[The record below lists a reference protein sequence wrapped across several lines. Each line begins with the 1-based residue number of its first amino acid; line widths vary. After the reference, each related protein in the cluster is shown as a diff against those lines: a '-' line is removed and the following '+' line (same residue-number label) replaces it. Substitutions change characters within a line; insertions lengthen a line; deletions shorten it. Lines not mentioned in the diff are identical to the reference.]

1 MKYNAP
7 LIWKLFFQEKMEIK
21 PLVKLVKSSP
31 SVTDTSWHLWELFSV
46 VSFKFLYWFPFFIWE
61 NKTPIWI
68 IYYFLNKYTFLTIIR
83 RIIVYSDFCTTKSAL
98 FTIDILVISIWTYQ
112 IQIPIK
118 TWFNKVSLR
127 AILDYTNTYTK
138 PVGWVMRLVFWSIV
152 KVISL

>member
-7 LIWKLFFQEKMEIK
+7 LIWKIFFQEIMEIK
-21 PLVKLVKSSP
+21 PLVKSSP

-46 VSFKFLYWFPFFIWE
+46 VSFKLLWFLFFIWE
-61 NKTPIWI
+61 TKTPIWI

-83 RIIVYSDFCTTKSAL
+83 RIIVYSDFCTSKSAL
-98 FTIDILVISIWTYQ
+98 FTIDILVLSICTYQ

-118 TWFNKVSLR
+118 IWFNKIFFR

-138 PVGWVMRLVFWSIV
+138 PVDWVMRLVFWSIV